1 LKVVTLERNMERK
14 KKKRRILKKLKKPFR
29 LIVLNENTFEEKFS
43 YSLTPMNVIVMFGGF
58 IVVFAFLFYALIV
71 FTPLKTVLVPDF
83 SSYES
88 RENARVARF
97 KADSLTQILKSQER
111 YYTDLKLILSGSG
124 PTSNLTDTTKLS
136 EVDLNYQT
144 SDLENKIRT
153 ELNRTSGMV
162 LYQGKGKSLGN
173 SLLLAPVSGEYSF
186 IPNSNRVKWVANSNE
201 PAKSILDGTVIDV
214 AFSAVDGNAVFIQ
227 HAEGIISVYK
237 NLKTVSVGAGKK
249 VKAGENLGFPN
260 SNNGISE
267 IYFEIWKNGSSE
279 SIQTYFGK

>member
-1 LKVVTLERNMERK
+1 MKVVTLERNMERK

>member
-1 LKVVTLERNMERK
+1 MERK

-186 IPNSNRVKWVANSNE
+186 IPNSNRVKWVANSYE